1 MHLPTVFINQGF
13 WHIMEMPMTNK
24 EVIYYGQRV

>member
-13 WHIMEMPMTNK
+13 WHITEMPTTNK
-24 EVIYYGQRV
+24 EVIYGSI